1 MPNVNPEIL
10 RWARVTAGLAE
21 EEAVEKLKLR
31 GSKKISAVDKLRALE
46 AGEKAPS
53 RTQLLTMSK
62 VYRRPLLVFYMSA
75 PPRKGD
81 RGKDFRTLPADHSD
95 AQEALLDVLIRNV
108 KARQSMIRS
117 VLEEEEEAQPLAF
130 VGSMTPSDGPDAVL
144 ASIKET
150 LDFSLETFRNQPSPE
165 LAFAFLRSVIENL
178 GVFVLLIGDLGS
190 RHSAIDLGTFRGFA
204 LADEVAPFIIIND
217 RDSEAAWSF
226 TLVHE
231 LVHIWIGQTGV
242 SGFVSDVEV
251 EQFCNHVAGE
261 FLLPSGELEQHW
273 LEDIRGLKEVMDRIS
288 TFASKRNLS
297 GSMVAYKLYLMGIID
312 LYMWQQCSTR
322 FHALWLAARAKR
334 REREREKEGGPS
346 YYIVRRK
353 RLGRALINIVLRMM
367 QSGAL
372 TTSRA
377 GVILG
382 VNPKFVHGLAD
393 TQGTGG
399 RRRTA

>member
-21 EEAVEKLKLR
+21 EEAVAKLKLR
-31 GSKKISAVDKLRALE
+31 GSKKIAAVDKLRALE
-46 AGEKAPS
+46 AGETAPS

-81 RGKDFRTLPADHSD
+81 RGKDFRTLPADHSE
-95 AQEALLDVLIRNV
+95 AQEVLLDVLIRNV
-108 KARQSMIRS
+108 KARQSMVRA
-117 VLEEEEEAQPLAF
+117 VLEEEDEAQPLAF

-150 LDFSLETFRNQPSPE
+150 LDFRLETFRKQRSPE
-165 LAFAFLRSVIENL
+165 QAFAFLRSAIEDT

-190 RHSAIDLGTFRGFA
+190 RHSAIDLETFRGFA

-217 RDSEAAWSF
+217 RDSQAAWSF

-231 LVHIWIGQTGV
+231 IVHIWLGQTGV
-242 SGFVSDVEV
+242 SGFASEVEV

-261 FLLPSGELEQHW
+261 FLLPSDELERLR
-273 LEDIRGLKEVMDRIS
+273 LENIRDLNEVMGRIS
-288 TFASKRNLS
+288 AFASERNLS
-297 GSMVAYKLYLMGIID
+297 SSMVAYKLYLMGIID
-312 LYMWQQCSTR
+312 QYTWQQCSTKFR
-322 FHALWLAARAKR
+322 AFWLAERAKR
-334 REREREKEGGPS
+334 REREREKEGGPN
-346 YYIVRRK
+346 YYIVRRQ
-353 RLGRALINIVLRMM
+353 RLGRSLINLVLRMM

-377 GVILG
+377 GAILG
-382 VNPKFVHGLAD
+382 VNPKYVHGLAD